1 MLSTSETTEL
11 IPQVPI
17 QPIDVSLVKSSKNW
31 FKNEHALQSITI
43 NNCIFPCV
51 PPIHSDN
58 ISKYSGEMVVNIYRN
73 CQVVLFPWR
82 AIDQEEVGG
91 KVEYLLLVHS

>member
-1 MLSTSETTEL
+1 
-11 IPQVPI
+11 
-17 QPIDVSLVKSSKNW
+17 
-31 FKNEHALQSITI
+31 
-43 NNCIFPCV
+43 
-51 PPIHSDN
+51 
-58 ISKYSGEMVVNIYRN
+58 MVVNIYRN